1 MRQIYLIPGFFGFS
15 RAGTLTY
22 FEGVAEALQESL
34 EKRGVEAE
42 IIECHTQPTAS
53 IRRRAERLV
62 DIVHGR
68 GGLEADEL
76 HFIGHSTGGLDA
88 RLLTTPGVR
97 LRPDRRER
105 KILERTRSVIT
116 VATPHYGTPLA
127 GFFTT
132 VLGRQILELLAVL
145 ATSWGGRAGL
155 AATAQLISL
164 VARIDDLLG
173 RRETFLDFLAR
184 SVLSRVTSEAEGPLW
199 EYLREIAS
207 DQGAIVQLMPEAM
220 HLFNAA
226 VIDADRI
233 HYGSVVTVAP
243 PPPLGYRL
251 DSLFSFARAGL
262 TGAFTLLHTLA
273 AREHRHYRY
282 PHPGEDELKPFL
294 EALDFEIDARSND
307 GIVPTLSQIYGRII
321 DVVVSDH
328 LDVVGQFH
336 RDDDPHSDWLPS
348 GSCFDEQRFRRVWG
362 RIANEIIAAG
372 EVREEG

>member
-1 MRQIYLIPGFFGFS
+1 VRQIYLIPGFFGFS

-22 FEGVAEALQESL
+22 FQGVAEVLQESL
-34 EKRGVEAE
+34 ERCGVEAE
-42 IIECHTQPTAS
+42 IVECQTQPTAS

-62 DIVHGR
+62 DIVHGS
-68 GGLEADEL
+68 GGLDADEL
-76 HFIGHSTGGLDA
+76 HFVGHSTGGLDA

-97 LRPDRRER
+97 LRPDRREL

-116 VATPHYGTPLA
+116 IATPHFGTPLA
-127 GFFTT
+127 GFFMT
-132 VLGRQILELLAVL
+132 VLGRQVLELLAVL

-155 AATAQLISL
+155 AAAAQLISL
-164 VARIDDLLG
+164 VARMDDLIG

-184 SVLSRVTSEAEGPLW
+184 SLLSRVTREAEGPLW

-226 VIDADRI
+226 VVDAHQI

-243 PPPLGYRL
+243 PPPIAYRL
-251 DSLFSFARAGL
+251 DSLFPLARAGL
-262 TGAFTLLHTLA
+262 TGAFALLHTLA

-282 PHPGEDELKPFL
+282 PHPGEEDMKPYL
-294 EALDFEIDARSND
+294 DALDFEIDGRSND
-307 GIVPTLSQIYGRII
+307 GIVPTLSQIYGQVI
-321 DVVVSDH
+321 DLVVSDH

-336 RDDDPHSDWLPS
+336 RDADPHADWLPS
-348 GSCFDEQRFRRVWG
+348 GSRFDERRFRRVWRG
-362 RIANEIIAAG
+362 VANEIVAAG
-372 EVREEG
+372 